1 MNTENAT
8 WVFRREYT
16 PDLLGRK
23 NNAEMLDPRIGALLG
38 KEGLPMKRETGAFH
52 GCANSYDV
60 YDLVGN
66 VHEIV
71 ADTHIANNFPK
82 ERVIFVGSH
91 YARSAAQSCAEAT
104 KDHLCHILITALDS
118 DAARMWN
125 DWRVPV
131 TTRLGLG
138 RILST

>member
-1 MNTENAT
+1 
-8 WVFRREYT
+8 
-16 PDLLGRK
+16 
-23 NNAEMLDPRIGALLG
+23 MLDPRIGALLG

-104 KDHLCHILITALDS
+104 KDHWPPYTDYSIGFRCCKD
-118 DAARMWN
+118 
-125 DWRVPV
+125 VE
-131 TTRLGLG
+131 
-138 RILST
+138 